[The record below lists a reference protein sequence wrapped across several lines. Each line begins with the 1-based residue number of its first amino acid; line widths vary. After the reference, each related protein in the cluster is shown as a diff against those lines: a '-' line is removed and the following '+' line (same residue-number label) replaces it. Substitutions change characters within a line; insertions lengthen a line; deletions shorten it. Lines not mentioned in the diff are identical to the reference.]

1 MSKRQVVKQNYK
13 LVNARYKLNTSEIKI
28 IMNAI
33 SEIDADDGGFQTRKI
48 SVQELTRE
56 LCVEVKYSRL
66 KTFCE
71 DLFKKPIFI
80 PKDNGGFLVA
90 SWFSSLEY
98 KAGEGVIEYEI
109 SPKLAPYLLELK
121 ERFVKYNL
129 RYILPLQS
137 SYSIRIYQ
145 LLKEYE
151 KLSRRTFTIEELREL
166 LSVPKSYLYADFKR
180 KILQPAERELIENCD
195 IFFEF
200 EEIKKGRRVNELLF
214 RIKPNKS
221 KHDAGASLFELEP
234 SKFAKYKH
242 RKLKTKDGAKEI
254 NFIEDLGDT
263 LKVYFTD
270 AAHALIPDEEML
282 KKALL
287 A

>member
-1 MSKRQVVKQNYK
+1 MSKRQVVKQDYR

-180 KILQPAERELIENCD
+180 KILQPAERELIDHCD
-195 IFFEF
+195 IFFEY
-200 EEIKKGRRVNELLF
+200 EEVKKGRKVNELLF
-214 RIKPNKS
+214 RIKPNRS
-221 KHDAGASLFELEP
+221 KNLEPSLFDLEP
-234 SKFAKYKH
+234 SKYEKYKYK
-242 RKLKTKDGAKEI
+242 KLLTKDGQKEI